1 MLRESV
7 LKKILAV
14 FLIFTLTFANFAF
27 VTKSYATT
35 IFDSVFFN
43 SQYTE
48 DENVVYDAYFQAEKD
63 KSYSVISAV
72 KNSVKLSMNI
82 KVQKAGYLKNAQIAI
97 KEANK
102 NNGINFKVD
111 GNFDEMEYVKG
122 VENNIITLKQINS
135 DSQISLEVPLTYIQ
149 EEFILPDKISKD
161 FDVVLTGIYVNDTG
175 QEIEINKTKKLNLTW
190 MDEREVKLA
199 SEITKYIPCTVEN
212 TQGLILQTLVKVD
225 SKTEKAL
232 AVKSE
237 ELEIEPPKIE
247 GAELEKVNVIA
258 KSTKGIDGKNLE
270 RVNFSKENWK
280 YQNGVLKINI
290 ENPVEEKYY
299 STSGI
304 DEYIITYIYKNV
316 TKTNQKLSSNIKA
329 TITTF
334 GKENLKNTVEQKF
347 EYEASEKF
355 GEIVSCEV
363 QNETESIS
371 KGYTYLNYNKTENP
385 YEIQYN
391 SKQIIDISYKDIVEE
406 IYIEDTTN
414 NYLNDTGQEYEL
426 QDIYY
431 KSISISKENFE
442 NILSKEGFIEI
453 QNKDGTTITKFTK
466 DFEPDENGNYIYIFD
481 EYKTNNVKI
490 KISKPTNEGNLILK
504 ISKVQ
509 NKTLYDK
516 KTFSTFDYISLNSKI
531 STKYKTINELL
542 DIKIIQTKIKLEDT
556 ITKADLELSTNTFST
571 LMPTEVEIKIKLNNH
586 KIESDIY
593 GNSVFEILLPECIE
607 IFEII
612 DYSMIY
618 GDGINLKSVDVS
630 YNDTGGIIVKATV
643 EGIQTDISPGILTEG
658 TNIVFNSRLTVNKFT
673 PQLEKE
679 IILKYT
685 NSEATNYY
693 EEGQSIK
700 QITYSAPKGVVSINS
715 IMNYDET
722 ENILT
727 SIGQGKQIAI
737 INNNS
742 NSIYPKMELTV
753 INNNTNP
760 ISNISILGRIPFDSN
775 KDILTGEDLGTTVN
789 TKLNTKI
796 VPDSNNKT
804 NFKIYYSSNGEANND
819 LNDSTNGWTEEMKL
833 EEIKSYLIIPEDISY
848 EMQVSEIIK
857 FVYEFNIPDNLET
870 NNSLC
875 GIFVTYYK
883 NNSELAETDEISR
896 ADTVYLT
903 TQIESEEQNNMKETE
918 VSLEPIEETID
929 VINIEEA
936 ESKSDDYSSQN
947 NEELNNIELE
957 NQGNA
962 EKTYKIT
969 GCVWLDENSD
979 GIRDEEE
986 ELKSSVKVNLV
997 DLTTGIVKETVETND
1012 TGQYEF
1018 TDLEKGKYFI
1028 IFEYDSKNYSLTSY
1042 QKNGNNIQ
1050 NNSKVISTE
1059 KKNNENFLDKAVTD
1073 VIEISNSNISN
1084 INMGLV
1090 ELKKFNLELT
1100 QTVNKITIQ
1109 NEDGKLEKEFD
1120 NLQLAKTAIPQNKLS
1135 SSVAYI
1141 EYTLQVQNT
1150 GDIEGYAKSIVDYV
1164 PKDLIFNSSLNP
1176 DWYTGT
1182 DGNIYTTKLANEVIK
1197 KDETKEIKLILIKQ
1211 MTEENTG
1218 IINNT
1223 AQIIEDYNVYGLENT
1238 KMKSRK

>member
-1 MLRESV
+1 M
-7 LKKILAV
+7 
-14 FLIFTLTFANFAF
+14 
-27 VTKSYATT
+27 
-35 IFDSVFFN
+35 
-43 SQYTE
+43 
-48 DENVVYDAYFQAEKD
+48 
-63 KSYSVISAV
+63 
-72 KNSVKLSMNI
+72 
-82 KVQKAGYLKNAQIAI
+82 
-97 KEANK
+97 
-102 NNGINFKVD
+102 
-111 GNFDEMEYVKG
+111 
-122 VENNIITLKQINS
+122 
-135 DSQISLEVPLTYIQ
+135 
-149 EEFILPDKISKD
+149 
-161 FDVVLTGIYVNDTG
+161 
-175 QEIEINKTKKLNLTW
+175 
-190 MDEREVKLA
+190 
-199 SEITKYIPCTVEN
+199 
-212 TQGLILQTLVKVD
+212 
-225 SKTEKAL
+225 
-232 AVKSE
+232 
-237 ELEIEPPKIE
+237 
-247 GAELEKVNVIA
+247 
-258 KSTKGIDGKNLE
+258 
-270 RVNFSKENWK
+270 
-280 YQNGVLKINI
+280 KINI
-290 ENPVEEKYY
+290 ENQVEEKYY

-316 TKTNQKLSSNIKA
+316 TETNQKLNSNIKA

-347 EYEASEKF
+347 EYEVSEKL

-504 ISKVQ
+504 FSKVQ

-516 KTFSTFDYISLNSKI
+516 KEFSTFDYISLNSKI
-531 STKYKTINELL
+531 STKYKNINELL
-542 DIKIIQTKIKLEDT
+542 DSKIIQTKIKLEDT
-556 ITKADLELSTNTFST
+556 ITKADIELSTNTFST

-593 GNSVFEILLPECIE
+593 GNSVFEILLPEYIE
-607 IFEII
+607 TFEII

-618 GDGINLKSVDVS
+618 GDGINLKNVEVS
-630 YNDTGGIIVKATV
+630 YNDTGGIIVKAIV

-693 EEGQSIK
+693 EEGQCIK
-700 QITYSAPKGVVSINS
+700 QITYSAPKGIVSINS

-727 SIGQGKQIAI
+727 SIRQGKQKAT
-737 INNNS
+737 INNSS
-742 NSIYPKMELTV
+742 NSICPKMELTV

-796 VPDSNNKT
+796 APDSNNKT

-819 LNDSTNGWTEEMKL
+819 LNDSTNGWTEEMNL

-848 EMQVSEIIK
+848 EMQVSETIK
-857 FVYEFNIPDNLET
+857 FIYEFNIPDNLEA

-896 ADTVYLT
+896 ADIVYLT
-903 TQIESEEQNNMKETE
+903 TQIESEENKNIKETE
-918 VSLEPIEETID
+918 VLSEPLKETID
-929 VINIEEA
+929 VMNIEES
-936 ESKSDDYSSQN
+936 ELENKPDNYLSEN
-947 NEELNNIELE
+947 NEELNNIEQEDQE
-957 NQGNA
+957 NT

-969 GCVWLDENSD
+969 GCVWIDENSD
-979 GIRDEEE
+979 GIKDEKE
-986 ELKSSVKVNLV
+986 ELKSSVKINLV
-997 DLTTGIVKETVETND
+997 DLTTGLVKETVETND

-1028 IFEYDSKNYSLTSY
+1028 IFEYDSKTYSLTSY
-1042 QKNGNNIQ
+1042 QTNRNNIQ
-1050 NNSKVISTE
+1050 NNSKVISTQAE
-1059 KKNNENFLDKAVTD
+1059 DDENVFDKAVTD
-1073 VIEISNSNISN
+1073 VIEISDSNISN

-1100 QTVNKITIQ
+1100 QTVSKITIQ
-1109 NEDGKLEKEFD
+1109 DEDGKLEKKFD
-1120 NLQLAKTAIPQNKLS
+1120 NLQLAKTAIPQNKLA

-1176 DWYTGT
+1176 DWYIGT

-1223 AQIIEDYNVYGLENT
+1223 AQIVEDYNVYGLENT
-1238 KMKSRK
+1238 KLKSRK